1 MGRIITVIHAVPLV
15 ANPVFSL
22 ATRDTYQA
30 TYRNFHGNGNP
41 YRGAWGVAGKRRAA
55 SHCASLKQN
64 KPPMRERWRR
74 KRRRIVGSVPL
85 SGEARGT
92 PGKRSGLLTALV
104 YETSGIE
111 PRGKSAGEKSRRKLE
126 ARGGE
131 GDLPRALLSFDRTR
145 RYKYFPRSFLP
156 SSFFPGP

>member
-1 MGRIITVIHAVPLV
+1 MGCGGQAAGRVTLCFVETKQTTDAREV
-15 ANPVFSL
+15 AEKE
-22 ATRDTYQA
+22 T
-30 TYRNFHGNGNP
+30 
-41 YRGAWGVAGKRRAA
+41 
-55 SHCASLKQN
+55 SH
-64 KPPMRERWRR
+64 RV
-74 KRRRIVGSVPL
+74 VGSVPL